1 MATGISS
8 RRIDCDYPMIGRAA
22 FGRAPRRL
30 RDLTFQ
36 RNHSKIGIFHKF
48 NVCPAIESRIDEI
61 RAANSQ

>member
-1 MATGISS
+1 
-8 RRIDCDYPMIGRAA
+8 MIGRAA

-61 RAANSQ
+61 RAANSQGA